1 MCGKAANRVENQVD
15 FLLDSQDRNSIVHI
29 VTSLRAKDRES
40 VIRFPKGQEICIPS
54 VETDSAGHP
63 TSLTVGAGLF
73 DRG

>member
-1 MCGKAANRVENQVD
+1 
-15 FLLDSQDRNSIVHI
+15 
-29 VTSLRAKDRES
+29 VTSLRAKDQES
-40 VIRFPKGQEICIPS
+40 VVRFPKGQEICLPS